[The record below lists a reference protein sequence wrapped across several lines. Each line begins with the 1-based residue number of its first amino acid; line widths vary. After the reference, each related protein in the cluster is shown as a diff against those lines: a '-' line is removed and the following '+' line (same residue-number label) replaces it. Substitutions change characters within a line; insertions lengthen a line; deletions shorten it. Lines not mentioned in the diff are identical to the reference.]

1 MIAQGLYKRQGVS
14 APEFIGQQPECVHYV
29 LSGLKDR
36 GVVYK
41 ETVEVIEDEKLKK
54 EYGKKLSVIGAIK

>member
-1 MIAQGLYKRQGVS
+1 
-14 APEFIGQQPECVHYV
+14 V

-41 ETVEVIEDEKLKK
+41 ETVEIIEDEKLKK

>member
-1 MIAQGLYKRQGVS
+1 YEFKAGFSPIDVIE
-14 APEFIGQQPECVHYV
+14 EFIGQQPECVHYV

-41 ETVEVIEDEKLKK
+41 ETVEIIEDEKLKK